1 MAGVRETPFQK
12 STCRFGHCPFN
23 FTLASVHL
31 SSFTPAI
38 SLSFQFA
45 PANVYS
51 KVSPSTALSHNTNLK
66 SLSIQFP
73 SSNQL
78 CTASVYCDK
87 LSTTRYLGSL
97 LDKMVKLGTCRH
109 SVLGVQ
115 PMEFPLHDSR
125 KWNDSY
131 KIVVF
136 NYLCNSLHVLYTALV
151 STGWLVQ
158 RQKKTP
164 FGFGFGFSMP
174 GMRRKFTKKQLQPW
188 HTVFNNTF
196 SA

>member
-1 MAGVRETPFQK
+1 MKWGFPYSCHSLPCHFTPAIIYSCN
-12 STCRFGHCPFN
+12 STPAKVYPFS
-23 FTLASVHL
+23 FTLANVHP

-125 KWNDSY
+125 K
-131 KIVVF
+131 
-136 NYLCNSLHVLYTALV
+136 
-151 STGWLVQ
+151 
-158 RQKKTP
+158 
-164 FGFGFGFSMP
+164 
-174 GMRRKFTKKQLQPW
+174 
-188 HTVFNNTF
+188 
-196 SA
+196 